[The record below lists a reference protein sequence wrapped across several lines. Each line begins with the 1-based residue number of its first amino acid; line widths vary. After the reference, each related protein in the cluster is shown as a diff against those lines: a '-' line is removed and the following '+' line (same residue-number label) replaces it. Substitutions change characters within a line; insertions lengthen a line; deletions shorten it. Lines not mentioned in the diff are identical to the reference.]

1 MGLLFNMH
9 SSLVYMGPAEIKWIR
24 LFKPCIIHSLWTSE
38 RLFPAVRLVLFI
50 FFRLSVPLSVHCSS
64 RLAGRG
70 SLHFL

>member
-38 RLFPAVRLVLFI
+38 RLFPAVCLVLF
-50 FFRLSVPLSVHCSS
+50 FFRLSVQLSIHPSDG
-64 RLAGRG
+64 LAGGG
-70 SLHFL
+70 SSHFL